1 MRKFFKKK
9 NYNLINHGIKWQVKL
24 IFTLMAF
31 SIIIAV
37 IWITQ
42 SIVDELI
49 EREKDQI
56 ELYGKIFE
64 YYSDF
69 ETKDPD
75 DFLFLI
81 DAYTQTITFPVIT
94 THADDEPYE
103 PYEIWTLNIELE
115 KYSDKEAQKK
125 YMEDKVREM
134 SINYPPIIVR
144 DKDGKVIHKFYYT
157 HSELVDR
164 LRYFPLIA
172 ILIIALFGIIAYVAF
187 SMSRRSEQSK
197 VWVGMAKEAAHQLG
211 TPLSS
216 LLAWMEILK
225 YSKDDPDSIDD
236 TIKEMQNDISRLNT
250 ITTRFS
256 KIGSSPEK
264 EVLNI
269 SKLLE
274 NVCLYFEKRLP
285 HLGKK
290 VDILRSFNEHIEAE
304 VNSELFAWVI
314 ENLLKNA
321 AESIED
327 KKGKIHIYLR
337 LIPEKRIYIYVKDT
351 GKGMSSQVKRQVFN
365 PGFTTKKRG
374 WGLGLS
380 LTKRIIEEYHGGKI
394 YIKESIPG
402 EGTTFVIEIPAS
414 KQVYQ

>member
-1 MRKFFKKK
+1 M
-9 NYNLINHGIKWQVKL
+9 NSGIKWQIKL
-24 IFTLMAF
+24 IFTLFAF

-37 IWITQ
+37 IVMTQ

-49 EREKDQI
+49 KREQDQI
-56 ELYGKIFE
+56 KLYGKIYE
-64 YYSDF
+64 YFSDF
-69 ETKDPD
+69 ETKDPE

-81 DAYTQTITFPVIT
+81 DEYTQTITFPVIT
-94 THADDEPYE
+94 THPDDEPYE
-103 PYEIWTLNIELE
+103 PFEIWSLNINLDKFDTYDQKLE
-115 KYSDKEAQKK
+115 YMRKK
-125 YMEDKVREM
+125 VNEM
-134 SINYPPIIVR
+134 SMTYPPIIAR
-144 DKDGKVIHKFYYT
+144 DKEGKIIHKFYYT

-164 LRYFPLIA
+164 LRFFPFIA
-172 ILIIALFGIIAYVAF
+172 IIIVALFGFIAYLAF

-216 LLAWMEILK
+216 LLAWIEILK
-225 YSKDDPDSIDD
+225 YSKDDPDSLDD
-236 TIKEMQNDISRLNT
+236 AIKEMQNDVNRLNT

-256 KIGSSPEK
+256 KIGSSPEM
-264 EVLNI
+264 ETQNL

-274 NVCLYFEKRLP
+274 NICVYFEKRLP

-290 VDILRSFNEHIEAE
+290 VDIIRSFNEFIPADI
-304 VNSELFAWVI
+304 NIELFAWVI

-327 KKGKIHIYLR
+327 KKGKINIYLR
-337 LIPEKRIYIYVKDT
+337 LIPEKRIYIYVKDN
-351 GKGMSSQVKRQVFN
+351 GKGMTSQVKRQVFN

-380 LTKRIIEEYHGGKI
+380 LTKRIVEEYHGGKI
-394 YIKESIPG
+394 YIKETMPG

-414 KQVYQ
+414 KQQYQ